1 MPPTATP
8 KSVQAWT
15 APQNDPLWD
24 ALVHD
29 SAAAVA
35 VFDIDG
41 HPLFGNPLYLRMVGV
56 TSFDQVR
63 GLSIEQRL
71 GHEMAEERLPILRE
85 VIRTGKPVQIR
96 DVRRGRALLGFL
108 RKLPGYDVA
117 LTTFRPADIPD
128 WCDAHVTDMPVVAI
142 KHVDTG
148 ALAALSER
156 EKEILAFI
164 GQGYTSAQ
172 IAKKLH
178 RTIKTIEWHRSAI
191 AKKLQTKDRVAL
203 AKLAIQAGLCTP
215 EFNRRLNASSG
226 DDAPAPA
233 TASSR

>member
-8 KSVQAWT
+8 KH
-15 APQNDPLWD
+15 APQWTPPANDPFWD

-35 VFDIDG
+35 VFDIEG
-41 HPLFGNPLYLRMVGV
+41 HPFFGNQLYLRMVGV
-56 TSFDQVR
+56 TSFEHVR
-63 GLSIEQRL
+63 GLSIEQRM
-71 GHEMAEERLPILRE
+71 GHEMAEERQPILRD
-85 VIRTGKPVQIR
+85 VIRTGKSVQIR
-96 DVRRGRALLGFL
+96 DVRRGRALLAFL
-108 RKLPGYDVA
+108 RKIPGHDLVLA
-117 LTTFRPADIPD
+117 TFRPADIPD
-128 WCDAHVTDMPVVAI
+128 WCDAHVTDMPLVPV

-148 ALAALSER
+148 ILAALSER

-164 GQGYTSAQ
+164 GQGFTSAQ

-215 EFNRRLNASSG
+215 EFNRRLNQGESPEPS
-226 DDAPAPA
+226 PS
-233 TASSR
+233 TASR

>member
-8 KSVQAWT
+8 RNAAAWSPPAT
-15 APQNDPLWD
+15 DPLWE

-35 VFDIDG
+35 VFDLEG
-41 HPLFGNPLYLRMVGV
+41 HVLFGNALYLRMVGV
-56 TSFDQVR
+56 SSFEQVR
-63 GLSIEQRL
+63 GLTLEQRM
-71 GHEMAEERLPILRE
+71 GHEMAEERMPILRE
-85 VIRTGKPVQIR
+85 VIRSGKSVQIR
-96 DVRRGRALLGFL
+96 DVRRGRALLAFL
-108 RKLPGYDVA
+108 RKLPGSDVA
-117 LTTFRPADIPD
+117 VVTFRPADIPD
-128 WCDAHVTDMPVVAI
+128 WCDAHVTDLPLVPV

-148 ALAALSER
+148 VLAALSER

-203 AKLAIQAGLCTP
+203 AKLAISAGLCTP
-215 EFNRRLNASSG
+215 EFNQRLAATEGENASAAG
-226 DDAPAPA
+226 
-233 TASSR
+233 R